1 MLSIRRMTEEDAA
14 FVVACNAG
22 TDRRFLVQW
31 SGDRCYTFPLTE
43 QQVAAHM
50 QSLPD
55 AIFLQS
61 AWTDGSSA
69 PVSWD
74 FSTGRCKK
82 ACSAASFSARKNGD
96 GDTAAQALRLVTDY
110 AFDTLGLRCVGL
122 RVYDYNTAAVRCYQ
136 NAGFVEKDRTLRP
149 GGETAIYMEKCCDA
163 PQARTSD

>member
-55 AIFLQS
+55 AHFFAVCLDGRIIGTCELGFFDWALQKGMLCRFLLR
-61 AWTDGSSA
+61 AEER
-69 PVSWD
+69 
-74 FSTGRCKK
+74 GR
-82 ACSAASFSARKNGD
+82 GY
-96 GDTAAQALRLVTDY
+96 GAQALRLVTDY